1 MKSQAPDG
9 PWKAGGIS
17 ARYGLFRRFM
27 LALGKLFLGFTIEG
41 EERVPQ
47 RGPVVVAAN
56 HWRFFDPVFVC
67 MAVPRRVQWMAKK
80 ELFIPPLRRLFRFLG
95 AFPVDR
101 SGGARSAIRTAIT
114 FLKDGWALGIFPE
127 GTRRQARDG
136 GDDSGDAGEAKSG
149 AVMLAVRGG
158 APVVPVFVGPA
169 PGLAGRLRGERMVAR
184 IGEPIVLDGSLRGR
198 EAYAEAADRVLREIY
213 ALRRGGTP

>member
-1 MKSQAPDG
+1 MGSRVGGMSPRYRIFRRSML
-9 PWKAGGIS
+9 AGGKL
-17 ARYGLFRRFM
+17 LF
-27 LALGKLFLGFTIEG
+27 GFTIEG

-47 RGPVVVAAN
+47 SGPLVVAAN

-80 ELFIPPLRRLFRFLG
+80 ELFIAPLRRLFRFMG

-101 SGGARSAIRTAIT
+101 SGGARAAIRTAIT

-127 GTRRQARDG
+127 GTRRRARGAGNDDGDG
-136 GDDSGDAGEAKSG
+136 GGAKSG

-158 APVVPVFVGPA
+158 APIVPVFVGPVPNPVA
-169 PGLAGRLRGERMVAR
+169 RLRGERMVAR

-198 EAYAEAADRVLREIY
+198 DAYAEAADRVLREIY
-213 ALRRGGTP
+213 ALRDEGARAS